1 MKKIFAL
8 MILALMLASR
18 SEAALTLIT
27 TIAVGSDPQGIA
39 INPTTGLMYV
49 ANEGGT
55 TVSVIDISTDA
66 VTATI
71 TGFSGPRS
79 IVIDTSA
86 NILYVT
92 NYTGAKVSV
101 VDGATNT
108 ITTTVTVGTN
118 PVGLA
123 FDASDAKLFVANYG
137 SSSVSVI
144 NTSTNTLSAT
154 ISTFA
159 DPYEVLFNESL
170 GVVYVSQ
177 ASSSASHVDVIDA
190 STNAVS
196 TTITTSYGF
205 LEGMS
210 FNSATDRLYVSA
222 TLAGYLVVINTS
234 SNAIVTSFSVTTAS
248 NNGQNIGSAV
258 NGPANLVYTCNRT
271 ALTIS
276 TVDGLRNTLLSTLS
290 RAGAP
295 FLAVYYPTNDRLY
308 VTLSTG
314 NAVAVYSAGTPTYAS
329 QDNGVFETY

>member
-27 TIAVGSDPQGIA
+27 TIAVGSGPQGIA

-79 IVIDTSA
+79 IVIDTST
-86 NILYVT
+86 NTLYVT

-196 TTITTSYGF
+196 TTITTTYAY
-205 LEGMS
+205 LEGLS
-210 FNSATDRLYVSA
+210 FNSTTDRLYVSA
-222 TLAGYLVVINTS
+222 TLAGYLIVINTLTNS
-234 SNAIVTSFSVTTAS
+234 IVTAISVATS
-248 NNGQNIGSAV
+248 GNPRNIGSAI
-258 NGPANLVYTCNRT
+258 NGQSNLIYTANGA

-276 TVDGLRNTLLSTLS
+276 TVDGLRNTVLSSTS
-290 RAGAP
+290 RAGEP

-308 VTLSTG
+308 VTLNTG
-314 NAVAVYSAGTPTYAS
+314 NAVAVYSVGTPTYAS